1 MSSRVWV
8 RCKQCESEN
17 ISPII
22 FGRIMNERVKCPEC
36 KANWHDSKIIAKVD
50 CTETIPE
57 HVIWLKSM
65 D

>member
-1 MSSRVWV
+1 
-8 RCKQCESEN
+8 
-17 ISPII
+17 
-22 FGRIMNERVKCPEC
+22 MNERVKCPEC